1 MIESAMIVYSV
12 ENTLF
17 AYLTFE
23 IFKCSFGICVVIIV
37 LIFSVYFNGVEYTIA
52 VDDGYGDIGI
62 IVEFVAF
69 GCSASSLNLTKFII
83 DANVFGI
90 QSHLRIAAD
99 EFVLAD
105 SGFGE
110 TFNLPKAAGTIVNIG
125 VDAT

>member
-52 VDDGYGDIGI
+52 VDDRYGDIGI

-69 GCSASSLNLTKFII
+69 GGSASSLNLTKFII

-105 SGFGE
+105 SCLGE